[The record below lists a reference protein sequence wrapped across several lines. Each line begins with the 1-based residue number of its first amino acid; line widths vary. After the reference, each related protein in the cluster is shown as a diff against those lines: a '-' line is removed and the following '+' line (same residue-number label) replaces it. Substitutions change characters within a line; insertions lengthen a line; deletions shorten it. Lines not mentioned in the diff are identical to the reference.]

1 MSAWRAVT
9 PRGRWILGAGLLLAV
24 GGALLRYPIIAGLG
38 AILVSLVAV
47 EVVAV
52 LSRPDLTVHR
62 TVDPLVVV
70 RQERCTGH
78 LHTGAGRTSL
88 VRTEAQDT
96 VDGRLMPLADV
107 NTRGGE
113 TTYDIA
119 TNRRGLVAVGPLR
132 LHRTSLCGLAAAV
145 THVGEV
151 VELRVLPRRIPLTS
165 LPAGH
170 RRAAVGGGESLEL
183 GGTDLVGLHEYTVGD
198 DLRRLHWATSA
209 RTGTLMVRED
219 ADPAQPHVCVL
230 LDDRTQSYAQPDDF
244 EEAVELA
251 AALCRAA
258 METGDPLRLRTSSG
272 RHDLTVPGSTT
283 SHLPPEALELEW
295 LLAEID
301 ASAERTLRPFHH
313 RGLDVVATV
322 TGARAD
328 LPALAL
334 GLAGALDTTLC
345 VVDPD
350 PGAPSSTMGVAT
362 VLRASGSQALARLWD
377 GRLP

>member
-1 MSAWRAVT
+1 MSPWRAIT
-9 PRGRWILGAGLLLAV
+9 PRGRWIIGTGLVLAV
-24 GGALLRYPIIAGLG
+24 AGALLRYPVVAGLG
-38 AILVSLVAV
+38 AILVALVAV
-47 EVVAV
+47 EVVVV
-52 LSRPDLTVHR
+52 LRRPDVTVRR

-78 LHTGAGRTSL
+78 LHAAGGRTPL
-88 VRTEAQDT
+88 VRTAAQET

-107 NTRGGE
+107 DAQGGE
-113 TTYDIA
+113 TTYDIP

-132 LHRTSLCGLAAAV
+132 LHRISLCGMAATV
-145 THVGEV
+145 TDVGDV
-151 VELRVLPRRIPLTS
+151 VELRVLPRRIPLTA
-165 LPAGH
+165 LPVGH

-230 LDDRTQSYAQPDDF
+230 LDDRQQSYAHPDDF
-244 EEAVELA
+244 EEAVELT
-251 AALCRAA
+251 AALCRVAVEA
-258 METGDPLRLRTSSG
+258 GDPLRLRTSSG

-283 SHLPPEALELEW
+283 RHLPREGLELEW

-301 ASAERTLRPFHH
+301 SGADRTLHPFHH
-313 RGLDVVATV
+313 RGLDIVVSV

-334 GLAGALDTTLC
+334 GLGGALDTTLC

-350 PGAPSSTMGVAT
+350 PSSASGVLGVAT
-362 VLRASGSQALARLWD
+362 VLRAGGSQALARLWD
-377 GRLP
+377 GRFS